1 MMVVCQTTSVR
12 LFVIHEQRVVE
23 QRVVELRFES
33 RKARAEARKVYERNG
48 FTCSTSK
55 VRLKRQH

>member
-12 LFVIHEQRVVE
+12 LFVVHE

-33 RKARAEARKVYERNG
+33 RKARADARKVYERNG

-55 VRLKRQH
+55 VRLKRHH